1 MMWKFKMMLTQ
12 NQRFLHNTQYKNPS
26 VFSYPQRLC
35 RWFLGMLKFPTVKI
49 LSAGRDLRSYFPR
62 GAFKIVCYVILS
74 VFKLN
79 L

>member
-1 MMWKFKMMLTQ
+1 
-12 NQRFLHNTQYKNPS
+12 
-26 VFSYPQRLC
+26 
-35 RWFLGMLKFPTVKI
+35 MLKFPTVKI